1 MKNQNKKDDKFMT
14 DKQKNYIEGLLSDKR
29 ISNKYEDYRQ
39 YVKQVLQSDCVMTL
53 QHASNIIENLKNI
66 IEFNEAMQKCRSGN
80 DNSSDNIS
88 NENIVTEHIE

>member
-66 IEFNEAMQKCRSGN
+66 IEFTETMQKCRSGN
-80 DNSSDNIS
+80 NYSNDSIS

>member
-1 MKNQNKKDDKFMT
+1 MT

-66 IEFNEAMQKCRSGN
+66 IEFTETMQKCRSGN
-80 DNSSDNIS
+80 NYSNDSIS

>member
-1 MKNQNKKDDKFMT
+1 MENQNKKDDKFMT

-80 DNSSDNIS
+80 DYSNDSIS
-88 NENIVTEHIE
+88 NENIVTEHIK

>member
-1 MKNQNKKDDKFMT
+1 MENQNKKDDKFMT

-53 QHASNIIENLKNI
+53 PHCSPLFWTRRGLIYLTHFSFLDKYH
-66 IEFNEAMQKCRSGN
+66 
-80 DNSSDNIS
+80 
-88 NENIVTEHIE
+88 VL

>member
-1 MKNQNKKDDKFMT
+1 MENQNKKDDKFMT

-66 IEFNEAMQKCRSGN
+66 IEFNEAMQKCRRGN

-88 NENIVTEHIE
+88 NENVVTEHME